1 MYPVSE
7 SVSSNHLIVK
17 RNEVSTERLRNVDP
31 DYEKKTDKLLM
42 IQMRNKSKQ
51 VMNGCMYEILSF
63 FQFNLNQ

>member
-1 MYPVSE
+1 MYPVND
-7 SVSSNHLIVK
+7 SVSSNQLIMK

-51 VMNGCMYEILSF
+51 VMNE
-63 FQFNLNQ
+63 